1 MCVAIVVLV
10 VVVWSG
16 WSGVVSGGGCV
27 GRLGGITERRVSSSR
42 SGGGRWR
49 HQLMPP
55 VDASFPLFG
64 GLARLAKAGF
74 WLPLAML
81 LSI

>member
-1 MCVAIVVLV
+1 MCVAIVGGGSVE
-10 VVVWSG
+10 WWCG
-16 WSGVVSGGGCV
+16 GVGGGGCGGV
-27 GRLGGITERRVSSSR
+27 LGGVTERRVS

-55 VDASFPLFG
+55 VDASFPEFG